1 MYVSVISENKGHC
14 RMQNSEKWVC
24 ETFCLNKFENVIKL
38 HIFQSQGSAIEA
50 VQDGHT
56 ANNRGVKLIC

>member
-1 MYVSVISENKGHC
+1 
-14 RMQNSEKWVC
+14 MQNSEKWVC